1 MNNFDNQR
9 HIRLI
14 LADDHKVMREGLASL
29 IVNDFNMEVIGQAE
43 TGREA
48 IDLTIQLKPDLV
60 LMDITMPDMNGIE
73 ATRYILEQL
82 PEMKII
88 ALSMHADKRFVMEVI
103 NAGASGYLLKHS
115 AADELE
121 RAIKS
126 VIRGHTYISPDV
138 TGIVIKELRE
148 TKQNHEQP
156 ETVVLSVR
164 EREILQLVA
173 EGKSTKDI
181 AAILNV
187 SASTVES
194 HRNNV
199 MSKLGLY
206 SIAELTKYAIR
217 EGLTSLE

>member
-1 MNNFDNQR
+1 
-9 HIRLI
+9 
-14 LADDHKVMREGLASL
+14 MREGLASL